1 MMERREFLTVAGEV
15 AAFGQLRIADF
26 GLRIA
31 AAGAPES
38 PIRNPQS
45 AIRNS
50 AFQSPTLGPETY
62 ARRLERLRAELEAQK
77 LDLFVVEPGT
87 TFQYLAGYNP
97 GRSERLIL
105 LLIPVSG
112 VPALVCPSFEVER
125 IKRSSVIEDVRGW
138 EEHEDPWRLVRTAG
152 QARKPPRRR
161 GVAAVEP
168 STSYQTYL
176 GLADRLDGWQF
187 VNGGAVSERLRV
199 IKQPEEIALI
209 RRAIAAT
216 EAAIAATFAQLAVG
230 MTERDVAQLLS
241 REMAGRGSPGGGL
254 VQFGP
259 SSALPHGGPSTGK
272 LERDTVVLIDA
283 GSRVEGYTSDITRTI
298 WFGDAPSTEFRRV
311 FNLVHDAQTAAM
323 QAGKPFV
330 TRCQD
335 LDRLAR
341 RVITDGGYGRFFT
354 HRLGHGM
361 GMDGH
366 EVPYLVEGNETRL
379 EPGMVFTI
387 EPGIYQL
394 DKFGV
399 RIEDDC
405 VMTDGGIEVMSH
417 RPAKV

>member
-1 MMERREFLTVAGEV
+1 
-15 AAFGQLRIADF
+15 
-26 GLRIA
+26 
-31 AAGAPES
+31 
-38 PIRNPQS
+38 
-45 AIRNS
+45 
-50 AFQSPTLGPETY
+50 
-62 ARRLERLRAELEAQK
+62 
-77 LDLFVVEPGT
+77 
-87 TFQYLAGYNP
+87 
-97 GRSERLIL
+97 
-105 LLIPVSG
+105 VSG

-125 IKRSSVIEDVRGW
+125 IRRSSVIEDVRGW
-138 EEHEDPWRLVRTAG
+138 EEHEDPWRLV
-152 QARKPPRRR
+152 KPPRRR

-168 STSYQTYL
+168 STSYRTYL

-216 EAAIAATFAQLAVG
+216 EAALAATFAQLAVG
-230 MTERDVAQLLS
+230 VTEREVAQLLS
-241 REMAGRGSPGGGL
+241 REMASRGSPGGGL

-259 SSALPHGGPSTGK
+259 SSALPHGGPSTGT
-272 LERDTVVLIDA
+272 LGRDTVVLIDA

-298 WFGDAPSTEFRRV
+298 WFGDTPSAEFRQI
-311 FNLVHDAQTAAM
+311 FNLVHDAQTAAL

-341 RVITDGGYGRFFT
+341 KVIADGGYGRFFT

-394 DKFGV
+394 NKFGV

-405 VMTDGGIEVMSH
+405 VMTDGGIEVLSH
-417 RPAKV
+417 RPAKL